1 MTFEADLTVL
11 EIKADFDQFGNQV
24 TMACLGYRL
33 PKFKS
38 EQEVWKHALHI
49 IIPKEQWNDQYKMWE
64 LYHGIINDDG
74 SMGLEKK

>member
-1 MTFEADLTVL
+1 MIFEIDVTVL

-64 LYHGIINDDG
+64 TYHVTIGDDG
-74 SMGLEKK
+74 SVELKKQ